1 MVLASPGAA
10 GKSGDMKWKRA
21 SWWIAALL
29 CGASAEAVETR
40 KMMLSG
46 NGPADAVEWDF
57 TVTGGRRAGEKARIP
72 VPSQWEQHGF
82 GNYDYGQVPDDKKHK
97 EDGIYQ
103 KNFRLPDAWKGQR
116 VRIVFD
122 GVMTDTAVLV
132 NGSEAGPVHQGGF
145 YRFHHDITDKIS
157 FSGDNRLEVRVSK
170 DSANP
175 TIEGAERGADFWVFG
190 GIYRPVWLEA
200 LPLSFID
207 WTGIDAKADGSLRVK
222 VHPGGDP
229 AADAVEVRVMEKDGT
244 PLDAKPLRSSVA
256 GSGPI
261 EINGRVPGVKP
272 WSAEEPNLY
281 QIEIR
286 LMKGETELHRVVER
300 VGFRTMETRP
310 GQGVFV
316 NGRRVTIKGVNRH
329 CFRPESGRALDPID
343 SVEDVKLI
351 RSMNMNAVRCSH
363 YPPDKAFLD
372 ACDEI
377 GLYVESE
384 LCTWQKPVI
393 DTENARRL
401 IGQMIRRDGN
411 HPSILWWANGNEGGW
426 NTEVDGEYALHDI
439 QARPVLHP
447 WEEFSGYQTKHYPV
461 WERLQKDLAGPHLVM
476 PTEFLHGLYDGGHGA
491 GLEDYWNAITSRPN
505 GVGGF
510 LWVLADEGI
519 MRTDRGGEIDN
530 QGILAPD
537 GIVGPHHEKEASYH
551 TIKDIFCPVEIRM
564 RKLPADFDGRIPL
577 RNGYDFRNLR
587 EVRFAWKWAGD
598 ASPRFKQG
606 PDLEAGESGVFSM
619 DLPSDWKKRRSLE
632 LRADDQDGH
641 ELWTWCWEVP
651 GQESI
656 RGPVKAEPASEPV
669 RFEAKDGV
677 WTASAKDGLI
687 YQFDAASGRLAKV
700 TRKGDL
706 IEFSNGPRLVGADAA
721 APAATTSH
729 RMMAD
734 GSFKI
739 DAASEGPLKS
749 FSWTVHPDGAL
760 DLDYLYQID
769 SSSHF
774 HGITFDMPQAGIV
787 SFDWEGQGPE
797 RVWANRMR
805 GTRFGSFTKA
815 FHLPRPGVDYS
826 VPPAAGYYAGVDRFS
841 VKLRSGRL
849 DVFPGVEGGFVRIGT
864 NQEGEKITTW
874 WPEGDFSVLHAIPP
888 IGNKFD
894 TPDRL
899 GPQSQAHP
907 ATGEVRGS
915 VRLIFTG
922 AR

>member
-1 MVLASPGAA
+1 MMTIRWLGGIV
-10 GKSGDMKWKRA
+10 
-21 SWWIAALL
+21 ALL
-29 CGASAEAVETR
+29 CGASAFAVETR
-40 KMMLSG
+40 RMMLSG
-46 NGPADAVEWDF
+46 NGPSDAVEWDF
-57 TVTGGRRAGEKARIP
+57 TVTEGRRAGEKARIP

-82 GNYDYGQVPDDKKHK
+82 GNYDYGQVPDDRKHK

-103 KNFRLPDAWKGQR
+103 RSFRVPDEWKGSGI
-116 VRIVFD
+116 RIVFD
-122 GVMTDTAVLV
+122 GVMTDTAVFV
-132 NGSEAGPVHQGGF
+132 NGREAGPLHQGGF
-145 YRFHHDITDKIS
+145 YRFHHDITDKIAW
-157 FSGDNRLEVRVSK
+157 GVDNRLEVRVSK

-200 LPLSFID
+200 LPPSFVE
-207 WTGIDAKADGSLRVK
+207 WTGIDAKADGSLRIK

-229 AADAVEVRVMEKDGT
+229 VADAVEVRVMEKDGT
-244 PLDAKPLRSSVA
+244 PLAMEPLKSPVA
-256 GSGPI
+256 GGGPV
-261 EINGRVPGVKP
+261 EVTGKVPGVKP

-286 LMKGETELHRVVER
+286 LMKGNAELHRVKER
-300 VGFRTMETRP
+300 IGFRTMETRP

-329 CFRPESGRALDPID
+329 CFRPESGRALDPED

-426 NTEVDGEYALHDI
+426 NTEVDGDYAHWDI

-461 WERLQKDLAGPHLVM
+461 WDRLQKDLAGPHLVM

-519 MRTDRGGEIDN
+519 VRTDRGGEIDN

-564 RKLPADFDGRIPL
+564 KSLPADFDGRIPVK
-577 RNGYDFRNLR
+577 NGYDFRNLR

-598 ASPRFKQG
+598 PSPHSKQG
-606 PDLEAGESGVFSM
+606 PDLEPGQTGAFSM
-619 DLPSDWKKRRSLE
+619 ELPPDWRKRRSLE
-632 LRADDQDGH
+632 LRAEDRDGN

-651 GQESI
+651 VETEA
-656 RGPVKAEPASEPV
+656 RVVVKPKPARTPV
-669 RFEAKDGV
+669 RFEESAGV
-677 WTASAKDGLI
+677 WTASTGTGI
-687 YQFDAASGRLAKV
+687 VYQFDAVSGRLSKV
-700 TRKGDL
+700 MVGGKP
-706 IEFSNGPRLVGADAA
+706 IAFSNGPRRVGADEV
-721 APAATTSH
+721 ATLPSVSH
-729 RMMAD
+729 EMLAD
-734 GSFKI
+734 GSLKI
-739 DAASEGPLKS
+739 GAMAGAAFKS
-749 FSWTVHPDGAL
+749 FAWMVHPDGAL
-760 DLDYLYQID
+760 DLEYVYQID
-769 SSSHF
+769 QSSHF
-774 HGITFDMPQAGIV
+774 HGITFDMPQDGME
-787 SFDWEGQGPE
+787 SFDWDGQGPE

-805 GTRFGSFTKA
+805 GTRFGSFTKK
-815 FHLPRPGVDYS
+815 FHLPRPGVDYEA
-826 VPPAAGYYAGVDRFS
+826 PPSAGYYAGVDRFS
-841 VKLRSGRL
+841 VMLRSG
-849 DVFPGVEGGFVRIGT
+849 GVEVEPGADNGFIRIGT

-899 GPQSQAHP
+899 GPQSQPHP
-907 ATGEVRGS
+907 PTGELRGHVRF
-915 VRLIFTG
+915 RFTG
-922 AR
+922 AK